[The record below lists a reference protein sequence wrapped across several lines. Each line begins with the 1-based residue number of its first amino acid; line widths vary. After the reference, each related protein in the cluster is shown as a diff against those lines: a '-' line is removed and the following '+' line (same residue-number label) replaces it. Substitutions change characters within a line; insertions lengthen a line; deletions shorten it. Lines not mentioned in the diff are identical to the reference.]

1 MILYLLLSA
10 QKMFSCFRSESVE
23 TKETKEIAKNKL
35 KVLII
40 GFGFVGKAT
49 YLLKNK
55 DIEIYTYD
63 IDPELCDP
71 KGIDVFTFAQDMDL
85 IFIALPTPTNIDGT
99 CYTSLIDMYIE
110 KLDHPF
116 VIIRSTV
123 PIGYCDSKRVFFMP
137 EFLTEKN
144 WKEDFITNEHWMF
157 GIYDHCEKEKAEMF
171 RKSITELFGT
181 AYRNGSVKYNNVMFG
196 TNKEM
201 EMNKII
207 RNTFLSTKV
216 GYFNEIYDLTAH
228 LGIDYD
234 QVIKY
239 VSLDKRIGGSH
250 MTCPGH
256 DGKRGYGGTCFPKDT
271 SSLYFQLMKHEIPS
285 YLIQASMT
293 RNERHD
299 RKERDWLHDVNRTN
313 VKERGFSVILV
324 TGGAGFIGR
333 HLCARLLEDEKN
345 KVICLD
351 NLVTGSEDNLA
362 EFIGNPRFRF
372 VKFDVKNKMF
382 FPHID
387 EIYHLACIASPDKYK
402 AMSVE
407 TLVTCFE
414 GTKNVLDLAVVHGAK
429 VLFTSTSEV
438 YGDPLEH
445 PQTET
450 YYGNVNCVGE
460 RSCYDE
466 GKRVAET
473 LMYEYRRVHG
483 LDVRI
488 ARLFN
493 TYGPYMNLEDGRVI
507 TNFIR
512 QVKRGE
518 ELVIYGSGNQTRSF
532 CYVDDMIH
540 GLLGLMH
547 CHFEP
552 EGALAWG
559 PVNLG
564 NPHCEISLNTLV
576 DVFSLVG
583 VSDLKV
589 RYVEATEND
598 PQRRKPDITKATA
611 LFGFIPS
618 VELVDGLKRTFVAN
632 LL

>member
-1 MILYLLLSA
+1 
-10 QKMFSCFRSESVE
+10 
-23 TKETKEIAKNKL
+23 
-35 KVLII
+35 
-40 GFGFVGKAT
+40 
-49 YLLKNK
+49 
-55 DIEIYTYD
+55 
-63 IDPELCDP
+63 
-71 KGIDVFTFAQDMDL
+71 
-85 IFIALPTPTNIDGT
+85 
-99 CYTSLIDMYIE
+99 
-110 KLDHPF
+110 
-116 VIIRSTV
+116 
-123 PIGYCDSKRVFFMP
+123 
-137 EFLTEKN
+137 
-144 WKEDFITNEHWMF
+144 
-157 GIYDHCEKEKAEMF
+157 
-171 RKSITELFGT
+171 
-181 AYRNGSVKYNNVMFG
+181 
-196 TNKEM
+196 
-201 EMNKII
+201 
-207 RNTFLSTKV
+207 
-216 GYFNEIYDLTAH
+216 
-228 LGIDYD
+228 
-234 QVIKY
+234 
-239 VSLDKRIGGSH
+239 
-250 MTCPGH
+250 
-256 DGKRGYGGTCFPKDT
+256 
-271 SSLYFQLMKHEIPS
+271 
-285 YLIQASMT
+285 MT

-333 HLCARLLEDEKN
+333 HLCARLLENEKN

-362 EFIGNPRFRF
+362 EFIDNPRFRF

-402 AMSVE
+402 AFSVE